1 MRFPFQ
7 STTSLTPYPYNSRIA
22 KDEFA
27 THSDPKNYIL
37 HGFIPGN
44 ALQASELNEI
54 QENFYKNLTL
64 HNYLLQNW
72 IFIGS
77 PDFTSGNNDPVRGPS
92 WVGAVPF
99 HPFTSVGLIGNQ
111 ITFKKDWYLVD
122 DFSGIKFW
130 IYNNTEKTIDIVQ
143 GNGDYIGITIEK
155 AYITPADDSNLFDN
169 SNGFSNSSLSPGA
182 DRYQLNITGVYQ
194 SDTQQTNI
202 TTNENRDVFKIASNG
217 SLRYI
222 NNLVH
227 KNQQ

>member
-77 PDFTSGNNDPVRGPS
+77 PNFTSGNGDPVRGPS

-99 HPFTSVGLIGNQ
+99 HPFTSVQRSGNQ

-130 IYNNTEKTIDIVQ
+130 IYNNTEKTIDI
-143 GNGDYIGITIEK
+143 GGDGDYIGITIGK
-155 AYITPADDSNLFDN
+155 DYITPADDSNLFDN

-194 SDTQQTNI
+194 STTPNNTNI
-202 TTNENRDVFKIASNG
+202 DINISRDVFKITNG
-217 SLRYI
+217 VLRYV